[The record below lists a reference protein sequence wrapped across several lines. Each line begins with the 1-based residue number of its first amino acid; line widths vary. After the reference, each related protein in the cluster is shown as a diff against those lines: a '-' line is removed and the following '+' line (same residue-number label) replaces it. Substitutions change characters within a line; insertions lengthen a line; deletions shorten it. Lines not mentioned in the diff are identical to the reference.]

1 MQFPRTGACFV
12 WRQAA
17 AQTVVVVL
25 IPLSQLRPPW
35 RYPHP
40 IPEGGLWSLTLKFN
54 SQMQVFQLSL
64 LSVSPPRVFLPLPA
78 FGVRPSFGFGL
89 LYDREIWFHWT
100 LLWRAVR
107 GESHVSPLP
116 AGAEHTAANNF
127 QQWSESKQALLML
140 VRENLLLLLR
150 ISVTMFV
157 RKETSRKKMKCGYLQ
172 WVGKEIC
179 SASQKLTAAFLG
191 IRAFRKEPCDTLQDQ
206 YSPWEL

>member
-12 WRQAA
+12 WREAA

-25 IPLSQLRPPW
+25 IPLSQLRSPW
-35 RYPHP
+35 CYPHP

-64 LSVSPPRVFLPLPA
+64 LSVSPPTVFLPLPA

-107 GESHVSPLP
+107 GESHISPLP

-157 RKETSRKKMKCGYLQ
+157 RKETLKKKMKRWYLQ
-172 WVGKEIC
+172 WVGKDIC
-179 SASQKLTAAFLG
+179 SASQKLTAAF
-191 IRAFRKEPCDTLQDQ
+191 
-206 YSPWEL
+206 